1 MSEMFEH
8 YLSTCFGSKRD
19 KSVSYKF
26 YENDYGPFLPRDI
39 NALVLDIGCGTGEF
53 LAYMKSRGYLNVFG
67 IDASPEMAEFCKKA
81 GLDNVSAVGDAAG
94 YLADNAKR
102 FDLITLNDVIEHF
115 QKKDTIVIL
124 KAVRSALKQGG
135 VLIVRTGNFSTP
147 GGAYLRYKDFT
158 HDIGYTEFSLE
169 QVMRMA
175 GFSEIEV
182 KGNRYYMSCNPQSL
196 FRNLLI
202 RIWFFILKGI
212 YTIELGC
219 DRPRVYSKLLIAICK
234 NV

>member
-1 MSEMFEH
+1 MNKTFEN
-8 YLSTCFGSKRD
+8 YLSTGFLGKRD
-19 KSVSYKF
+19 KAVSYKF
-26 YENDYGPFLPRDI
+26 YENDYGPFLPRDM
-39 NALVLDIGCGTGEF
+39 NASVLDIGCGTGEF
-53 LAYMKSRGYLNVFG
+53 LAYMKSRGYRNVRG
-67 IDASPEMAEFCKKA
+67 IDASPEMADFCKKA
-81 GLDNVSAVGDAAG
+81 GFDNVSAVGDTTG

-102 FDLITLNDVIEHF
+102 FDLVTLNDVIEHF
-115 QKKDTIVIL
+115 PKKDTVVIL
-124 KAVRSALKQGG
+124 KAVRSALKQDG
-135 VLIVRTGNFSTP
+135 VLLVRTGNFGTP

-158 HDIGYTEFSLE
+158 HDIGYTEFSLD
-169 QVMRMA
+169 QVLRMA

-196 FRNLLI
+196 IRNVLV

-219 DRPRVYSKLLIAICK
+219 DRPRIYSKLLIAVCR